1 MFSALLHLFF
11 RIVFRALVRAA
22 DSSGQTELEIV
33 VLRHQLRI
41 LKRRLPRAAVR
52 PRDQAFLA
60 AAARYLPRPAL
71 QGFIVSPQ
79 TLLRWHRQLASWKWA
94 RYTRRPRRRGRPP
107 LPDYVRELILKI
119 AKENPRWGYRR
130 VHGELARLGI
140 KVSATAIRNLLRT
153 NGHGPAPRADGPG
166 WHDFLSAQAKTIL
179 ATDFFTVESL
189 FLKRYYVLFF
199 IEVATRRVHLAG
211 CTAHPDGLWVTQQAR
226 NLFMQADGLDGMR
239 FLIHDRDTKFCGPFD
254 EVFRTEGFEV
264 VKTPYRAPSANAF
277 AERWVKSVR
286 HECLDHLLIV
296 GRRHLEH
303 VATTYV
309 DHYNG
314 HRPHR
319 ALDQA
324 SPDLASPRAEAVF
337 DLSRIVRR
345 DRLGGLLHE
354 YRVAA

>member
-1 MFSALLHLFF
+1 
-11 RIVFRALVRAA
+11 
-22 DSSGQTELEIV
+22 
-33 VLRHQLRI
+33 
-41 LKRRLPRAAVR
+41 
-52 PRDQAFLA
+52 
-60 AAARYLPRPAL
+60 
-71 QGFIVSPQ
+71 
-79 TLLRWHRQLASWKWA
+79 
-94 RYTRRPRRRGRPP
+94 
-107 LPDYVRELILKI
+107 
-119 AKENPRWGYRR
+119 
-130 VHGELARLGI
+130 
-140 KVSATAIRNLLRT
+140 
-153 NGHGPAPRADGPG
+153 
-166 WHDFLSAQAKTIL
+166 
-179 ATDFFTVESL
+179 
-189 FLKRYYVLFF
+189 
-199 IEVATRRVHLAG
+199 
-211 CTAHPDGLWVTQQAR
+211 
-226 NLFMQADGLDGMR
+226 MQADGLDGMR